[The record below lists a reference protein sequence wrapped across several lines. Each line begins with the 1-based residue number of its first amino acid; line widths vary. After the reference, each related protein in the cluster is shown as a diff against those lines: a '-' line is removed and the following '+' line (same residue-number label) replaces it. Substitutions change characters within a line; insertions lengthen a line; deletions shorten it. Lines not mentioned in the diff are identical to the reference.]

1 MRKIL
6 GTFIVT
12 LLIGTFVSQVSACTG
27 FTYNDENNV
36 LPQNNLIENNVF
48 KNGRDGITSS

>member
-36 LPQNNLIENNVF
+36 IENNVF